1 MEVSNLSDTEF
12 KVMVIRMLNSVK
24 KDLETIMKDQPEM
37 KNIISER
44 KITQEGRNCRMGE
57 AED

>member
-1 MEVSNLSDTEF
+1 
-12 KVMVIRMLNSVK
+12 MVIRMLNSVK

-37 KNIISER
+37 KNIRSER